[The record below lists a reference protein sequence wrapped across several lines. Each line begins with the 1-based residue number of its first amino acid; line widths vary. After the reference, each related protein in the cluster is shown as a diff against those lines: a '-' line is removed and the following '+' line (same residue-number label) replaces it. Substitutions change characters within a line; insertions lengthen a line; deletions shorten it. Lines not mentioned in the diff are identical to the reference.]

1 MPIIEFFQSF
11 DNPGIYFFM
20 RFASLLGHKGFYVI
34 ILPLF
39 YWFWNRVDAVRFTIL
54 ICISIFIN
62 LGLKEFFHQVRPL
75 DMAMI
80 DADGYA
86 FPSGHA
92 QQAVVIW
99 GFLVLNR
106 GKYFSFGIAIMII
119 IGISRLYLGVHWPL
133 DVLGGWIIGGVLLAG
148 FFSLESWFRNRIS
161 IIKLRSFLTLLLV
174 ATLLIS
180 LLSNVE
186 YGGIVMGTL
195 FGLVSGGL
203 IAERLGIPSQREAFL
218 DYIISLIIGCLGVY
232 LIYLAIKPIAYIGE
246 LSLFITLSIICI
258 WISLGGPLLTHKIK
272 LAMRLYN

>member
-1 MPIIEFFQSF
+1 
-11 DNPGIYFFM
+11 M

-39 YWFWNRVDAVRFTIL
+39 YWFWNRVDAIRFTIL

-75 DMAMI
+75 DTAMI

-106 GKYFSFGIAIMII
+106 GKYFGFGIAIMII

-133 DVLGGWIIGGVLLAG
+133 DVLGGWIIGGVLLVG
-148 FFSLESWFRNRIS
+148 FFSLESWFTNKIP

-203 IAERLGIPSQREAFL
+203 IADRLGIPSQRKTFL
-218 DYIISLIIGCLGVY
+218 DYIISLIIGYLGVY

-246 LSLFITLSIICI
+246 FSLFITLSIICI